1 MRASENVY
9 QHNVGKLT
17 AKYETRVAEQERK
30 ATKKHHTKNAM
41 DRLVEDLIQES
52 MSKGDFDNLSGSGK
66 PLPQRVIYNP
76 YEDFTTYKVNQ
87 ILVDGGFAPD
97 WIMLKKDILD
107 QQHEIKKM
115 LFTKCEEII
124 TNDRKRKRKKP

>member
-1 MRASENVY
+1 MKYLCYNFLNNVLEI
-9 QHNVGKLT
+9 LT
-17 AKYETRVAEQERK
+17 VVDLLTKYMCCLLFGYRK

-76 YEDFTTYKVNQ
+76 YEDFTTYKVLQ
-87 ILVDGGFAPD
+87 PRWFELQ
-97 WIMLKKDILD
+97 W
-107 QQHEIKKM
+107 
-115 LFTKCEEII
+115 
-124 TNDRKRKRKKP
+124 